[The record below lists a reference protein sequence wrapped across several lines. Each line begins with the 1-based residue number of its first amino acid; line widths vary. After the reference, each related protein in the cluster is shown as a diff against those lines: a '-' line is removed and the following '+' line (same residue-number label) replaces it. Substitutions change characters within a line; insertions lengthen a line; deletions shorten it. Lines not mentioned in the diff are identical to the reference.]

1 MAIQGRL
8 QCPLCRK
15 TSASSKLQTNNDLL
29 ELTRR
34 IKEEDLKADNLR
46 IQELTYGEQLL
57 DVQDKIKS
65 KESEVSLAILN
76 SFHLEN

>member
-34 IKEEDLKADNLR
+34 IKEDLKADNLR